1 MDTTDSSTRLT
12 RRRVLGVSAV
22 AIATAGCL
30 GTSEEDSSGG
40 TQTQTATPVSGTETS
55 TDAPQGP
62 TPTTTDGQL
71 PPAVA
76 GDPDADVTLE
86 VYTDYACPHC
96 ANFALQGFP
105 EIESKYVEDGTIR
118 YEHRDLPLPV
128 ADPGSWVA
136 ASAAREV
143 QSRYGAEAFFEYAE
157 AIFENS
163 RELGSNPGDL
173 MARLA
178 DEQGLGSEAIR
189 TAGVELANEET
200 VRGDRQRGIEL
211 GVQGTPAFVVNEEV
225 ITAGYQ
231 SSTVGTIS
239 DAIDERL

>member
-12 RRRVLGVSAV
+12 RRRVLGLSAG
-22 AIATAGCL
+22 AMATAGCL

-55 TDAPQGP
+55 TDEPQGP
-62 TPTTTDGQL
+62 TPTEIDGQL

-76 GDPDADVTLE
+76 GNPDADVTLE
-86 VYTDYACPHC
+86 VYSDYACPHC
-96 ANFALQGFP
+96 ANFALDGFP
-105 EIESKYVEDGTIR
+105 QIESKYLGDGTIR
-118 YEHRDLPLPV
+118 FEHRDLPLPV
-128 ADPGSWVA
+128 LDPGSWVA

-143 QSRYGAEAFFEYAE
+143 QASYGAEAFFEYSRSV
-157 AIFENS
+157 FDNY
-163 RELGSNPGDL
+163 RELQSEPGSL
-173 MARLA
+173 CARLA
-178 DEQGLGSEAIR
+178 DEQGLDGAAVKQ
-189 TAGVELANEET
+189 AGVDLTHEET
-200 VRGDRQRGIEL
+200 VRGDRQRGIQL
-211 GVQGTPAFVVNEEV
+211 GVEGTPAFVVNEEV